1 MNTQE
6 INSVLLELAK
16 EIITETTEP
25 ITMDQKI
32 TEIGFNSIIFIKMVV
47 FIEDAFQFEFD
58 DEMLNYNRYET
69 LQNISDY
76 IRSKCN
82 GPE

>member
-1 MNTQE
+1 MKTQE
-6 INSVLLELAK
+6 INNILMELVK

-32 TEIGFNSIIFIKMVV
+32 NEIGFNSILFIKMVV
-47 FIEDAFQFEFD
+47 SIEDAFQFEFD

-76 IRSKCN
+76 IRSKKN
-82 GPE
+82 NPE